1 MKIKTIEIKKA
12 DVVAEFLSHLKYEGS
27 SAWSIYANQAGDV
40 DTRHVTEPLS
50 GWAEV
55 TDFYSA
61 WHNLEYDFD
70 TADWLMSREGFDWP
84 RIAQN
89 MAEEF
94 KNDHPVLEDADG
106 ELEFQEFEVNFI

>member
-1 MKIKTIEIKKA
+1 MKIITIKIKKSA
-12 DVVAEFLSHLKYEGS
+12 VVSEFLSNLKRVGS
-27 SAWSIYANQAGDV
+27 PDWSIYANQAGDV

-61 WHNLEYDFD
+61 WDNLENDEE
-70 TADWLMSREGFDWP
+70 TADWLMSKEGFDWA
-84 RIAQN
+84 RTAQN
-89 MAEEF
+89 MEEEF

-106 ELEFQEFEVNFI
+106 ELEFQEFEIDFI